1 MSNIDVISMCI
12 RNLWKRKLR
21 TFLTV
26 LGVVIG
32 SASIVLMISLGL
44 ATDAHF
50 AELIA
55 TMEDDMT
62 TIQVWS
68 MRWQLIED
76 EDGNLRPPD
85 FVETLD
91 DDAFERMNNIPG
103 VLVASPIM
111 WGSVNLRSGPYT
123 MQAWN
128 VQGVKPEALQF
139 MGFEIAEGRFLQDG
153 DMNVAVFGSDAEI
166 NFMSPHEDRNNN
178 RLNRFWMGEEVDEI
192 YVDVLNDPIE
202 MSADSRFI
210 WGGMQEGEAEDF
222 RPIRSAPL
230 EVVGVLASNQRN
242 PWMNQTIFMNI
253 EVLHE
258 LNFQREEANREINQ
272 EWGHFSAVRRTE
284 REPYNDG
291 IVRVA
296 TPDDTARVAET
307 IRDMGFNAF
316 YLGSHIDV
324 QRQQQQALQNLLAGI
339 AMISLLVAAISIANT
354 MIMSVY
360 ERTREIGIMKV
371 IGASLSD
378 VKRLFL
384 LEAMLIGFLGGIF
397 GILLSFLGSY
407 ILNNFDIN
415 LGGVGMDGATDA
427 NVSLITAWLV
437 GVALLVSSAVGL
449 ISGYIPARRAT
460 KLSALA
466 AIRTE

>member
-50 AELIA
+50 AEIIA
-55 TMEDDMT
+55 TMEDEMT
-62 TIQVWS
+62 TISISSRRWS
-68 MRWQLIED
+68 MIQD
-76 EDGNLRPPD
+76 EDGNWVQPD
-85 FVETLD
+85 FVPDLD
-91 DDAFERMNNIPG
+91 DEAFAAMNNIPG

-111 WGSVNLRSGPYT
+111 WGQIFLRSGPYT
-123 MQAWN
+123 MSAWN
-128 VQGVKPEALQF
+128 VQGMKPEALQF
-139 MGFEIAEGRFLQDG
+139 MGFDLVDGRFLQEG
-153 DMNVAVFGSDAEI
+153 DMNAAVFGSEVEI
-166 NFMSPHEDRNNN
+166 SFMAPGEDWMNN
-178 RLNRFWMGEEVDEI
+178 REQRRWMGEEVEQ
-192 YVDVLNDPIE
+192 YVDVLNDPIQ

-210 WGGMQEGEAEDF
+210 WGGMQEAEIDGF
-222 RPIRSAPL
+222 RPIRSTPL
-230 EVVGVLASNQRN
+230 EVVGIFSSRD
-242 PWMNQTIFMNI
+242 PWRNQTIFINI
-253 EVLHE
+253 EVLHD
-258 LNFQREEANREINQ
+258 LNFQRAEANREMDQ
-272 EWGHFSAVRRTE
+272 DWGFFSAVRRGE
-284 REPYNDG
+284 REPYDQG

-296 TPDDTARVAET
+296 TPDDAARVAEA
-307 IRDMGFNAF
+307 IRDMGFNAWYMGDF
-316 YLGSHIDV
+316 IDA
-324 QRQQQQALQNLLAGI
+324 QREQQQALQNLLAGI
-339 AMISLLVAAISIANT
+339 ATISLLVAAISIANT

-371 IGASLSD
+371 IGASISD

-407 ILNNFDIN
+407 ILNNFDVN
-415 LGGVGMDGATDA
+415 LGGVGMQGVPGAD
-427 NVSLITAWLV
+427 VSLITTWLV